1 MREVKGLGGYG
12 IKGLR
17 KTILNA
23 GFLILDWRG
32 DCSRKGRKGLEE
44 RKF

>member
-1 MREVKGLGGYG
+1 MRGGKGLGGYG

-17 KTILNA
+17 KMILNA